1 MADQIKI
8 RAQILDDIANIRLL
22 MQHPMETGQR
32 RDEKGQAVAIH
43 FIQTFVVSHNGK
55 PLVDGQ
61 LNTSI
66 SRNPLFTFRAR
77 GIKPGDKLAVSWSD
91 NLGDKRLDEIT
102 VS

>member
-8 RAQILDDIANIRLL
+8 RAQMQGDIADIRVL
-22 MQHPMETGQR
+22 MQHPMENGQR
-32 RDEKGQAVAIH
+32 RDEKGQVIPVN
-43 FIQTFVVSHNGK
+43 FIQNFFVVLNGK

-66 SRNPLFTFRAR
+66 SRNPLFTFRAS
-77 GIKPGDKLAVSWSD
+77 GIKPGDKLAVSWVD
-91 NLGDKRLDEIT
+91 NLGEKRQDEMT